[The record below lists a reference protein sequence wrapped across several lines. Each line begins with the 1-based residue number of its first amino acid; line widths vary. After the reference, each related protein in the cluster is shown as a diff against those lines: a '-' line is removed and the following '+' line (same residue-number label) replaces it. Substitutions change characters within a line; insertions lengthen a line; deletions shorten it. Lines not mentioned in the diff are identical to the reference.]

1 MARGRSFSS
10 RDIIM
15 GSLALA
21 ETAAGAASNFYFG
34 WEMSNQVMN
43 WLGTPA
49 PDSVAEDARL
59 YVGGALALLAVGTG
73 YARCEVTKYFNPSR
87 YAVVPESE
95 VVLLDEDQAV
105 ETPQPLTKKQK
116 AAVWVGNTLTRGAMV
131 SNVLSVATDLV
142 TDKIAGAVLP
152 TWAAPVSKSVFA
164 TAGLFSGIVDSQ
176 NAARAITVN
185 NMHTPAKKKGDVVY
199 DPSPKP
205 APDYKST
212 NSDRG
217 GAPEKSGCCPVFH
230 RK

>member
-34 WEMSNQVMN
+34 YEMSNQVMN

-59 YVGGALALLAVGTG
+59 YVGGALALLAVGAG
-73 YARCEVTKYFNPSR
+73 YARCEVTKYLNPSR
-87 YAVVPESE
+87 HAVVPEAE
-95 VVLLDEDQAV
+95 VVLLDEADKPQV
-105 ETPQPLTKKQK
+105 PQPLTKRQQ
-116 AAVWVGNTLTRGAMV
+116 AAVVFNTLTRTTMV

-152 TWAAPVSKSVFA
+152 TWAAPVSKSVF
-164 TAGLFSGIVDSQ
+164 TAVGLFSGIADSKS
-176 NAARAITVN
+176 AAGAMAVN
-185 NMHTPAKKKGDVVY
+185 NMRTPAKNVY
-199 DPSPKP
+199 DPTPKLV
-205 APDYKST
+205 PDYKST

-217 GAPEKSGCCPVFH
+217 GDVSEKSGCCPVFR